1 MPFIDSHCHLD
12 FEVLSSRLDAV
23 VKAANA
29 QGVTHFVV
37 PSISVENLDKVLL
50 LSEQYPEIHYA
61 FGLHPC
67 FMHKH
72 KLEQVEVL
80 RQYCLEYAPCAIGEI
95 GLDFFIEKDI
105 AARSTQLQLFEAQ
118 LLLAREQNLPVIL
131 HVRKA
136 HDQVLKVLK
145 ALRFK
150 SGGIIHAF
158 NGSHEQAVRYT
169 QEFAFKLGFGGAITH
184 SRATKLRGLV
194 KQLALEDLV
203 LETDAPDMPLANMPQ
218 SYNQPANIR
227 AIAQVIFELRDEDP
241 AQIERQL
248 ERNTRSCLNLPYA

>member
-29 QGVTHFVV
+29 QGVTNFVV
-37 PSISVENLDKVLL
+37 PSIRLANLDKVLH
-50 LSEQYPEIHYA
+50 LSEQYPQIYYA
-61 FGLHPC
+61 FGFHPC
-67 FMHKH
+67 FMNEH
-72 KLEQVEVL
+72 KLEHVEVL

-95 GLDFFIEKDI
+95 GLDFFIEKDR

-136 HDQVLKVLK
+136 HDQVLKMLK
-145 ALRFK
+145 ALKFE

-158 NGSHEQAVRYT
+158 NGSHEQAIRYT

-184 SRATKLRGLV
+184 TRATKLRGLV
-194 KQLALEDLV
+194 KLLALEDLV

-248 ERNTRSCLNLPYA
+248 EHNTRSCLNFPYA